1 MTSAMQSDKYTVE
14 TPEVVTIEYVVA
26 GVASRCLAA
35 TVDTTLILLLQAT
48 LSLVMVPLAS
58 SNDFGTIILALW
70 ATLAFALLWGYY
82 VSFEMLWSGQS
93 PGKRIFGLRVMR
105 EGGRPLD
112 FSAAVIRNLV
122 RIVDFL
128 PFGYGLGVMVM
139 FADHRARRLGD
150 LAAGTL
156 VIREDYP
163 LSLEQIARGLAPV
176 VVPPRNSAAPAS
188 PLLPNLHQVGPDDY
202 TLAEAF
208 LQRRET
214 LHQDE
219 RRLLA
224 TELANALRMRLDL
237 PSDGDPERFVEHF
250 VREYRIFYLVRQA

>member
-1 MTSAMQSDKYTVE
+1 MTSAMQSEKYAIE

-35 TVDTTLILLLQAT
+35 AVDTTLILLLQAT
-48 LSLVMVPLAS
+48 LSLVMIPLAS

-70 ATLAFALLWGYY
+70 ATLAFAVLWGYY

-128 PFGYGLGVMVM
+128 PFGYGLGVLVM
-139 FADHRARRLGD
+139 FADQRARRLG
-150 LAAGTL
+150 
-156 VIREDYP
+156 
-163 LSLEQIARGLAPV
+163 
-176 VVPPRNSAAPAS
+176 
-188 PLLPNLHQVGPDDY
+188 
-202 TLAEAF
+202 
-208 LQRRET
+208 
-214 LHQDE
+214 
-219 RRLLA
+219 
-224 TELANALRMRLDL
+224 
-237 PSDGDPERFVEHF
+237 
-250 VREYRIFYLVRQA
+250 